1 VKRRDFLATAALFGA
16 CSRNLFPEDTVAGP
30 ATAPFVAVE
39 PEQDEPAEDGGEER
53 EQGPSPLQQQLQQI
67 RERIT
72 DLWSGA
78 TNGHHPPP
86 EADDEPPALR
96 TTRSAMAARA
106 RAGAS
111 VSARRSD
118 AEVWAMRGVAA
129 VVVLVLLIT
138 FVLLITSLA

>member
-1 VKRRDFLATAALFGA
+1 
-16 CSRNLFPEDTVAGP
+16 
-30 ATAPFVAVE
+30 
-39 PEQDEPAEDGGEER
+39 
-53 EQGPSPLQQQLQQI
+53 
-67 RERIT
+67 
-72 DLWSGA
+72 
-78 TNGHHPPP
+78 
-86 EADDEPPALR
+86 
-96 TTRSAMAARA
+96 MAARA